1 MFLNIIGSVYEV
13 SFSWLVWT
21 AVVYL
26 EVENREDFE
35 FYEEFEE
42 IVMRSSAGGTYPL
55 LHV

>member
-1 MFLNIIGSVYEV
+1 MYEV